1 MTERDHL
8 LQAQH
13 LAKYSEDLAQS
24 PDARSVPYLLAG
36 ILDALIAIAER
47 MPTDPPAFGGGDV

>member
-24 PDARSVPYLLAG
+24 RSVPYLLAG